1 MNRHFEEYLSY
12 LAGVRSLSPRTVS
25 SYRHDLSL
33 FDDYL
38 EVMPLEAS
46 TTDLRLFM
54 AHLGSERY
62 EPSSMNRIL
71 ASIRGFYRYA
81 IHFGLRKDNPSSSI
95 RNLKTPQKLPTF
107 LFPAEAQAF
116 CSSPVQ
122 GNMTGQDSFR
132 AGVSG
137 TTAHT
142 AETANTVAAPNTI
155 SFWPLRDAALLTLM
169 YSTGCRVS
177 EIASI
182 KMQDFTSDFSSA
194 IVRGKGNK
202 ERKVFLSKDAKKT
215 LSEYLPERA
224 SKLSLAQERVNVQKY
239 LFISQRGNP
248 LSVRGIQYIVS
259 RYSDGTGRRHLSPH
273 ALRHTFATTLVTRGA
288 DIRIVQELLGH
299 SSISTTQRYTHV
311 TEERIKKL
319 YHRAHP
325 HG

>member
-1 MNRHFEEYLSY
+1 MNRYFEEYLSY

-25 SYRHDLSL
+25 SYRHDLQL
-33 FDDYL
+33 FDDFL
-38 EVMPLEAS
+38 EVTPLEAS
-46 TTDLRLFM
+46 VTEIRLFM
-54 AHLGSERY
+54 ARLGSEQY
-62 EPSSMNRIL
+62 EPSSMNRLL

-81 IHFGLRKDNPSSSI
+81 VHFSLRKDNPAISV
-95 RNLKTPQKLPTF
+95 RNLKTPKKLPSF
-107 LFPAEAQAF
+107 LFPDEAQSF
-116 CSSPVQ
+116 CASPVQ
-122 GNMTGQDSFR
+122 GNKAGQDNPC
-132 AGVSG
+132 AGVASAAG
-137 TTAHT
+137 SAN
-142 AETANTVAAPNTI
+142 AVAAANTIAL
-155 SFWPLRDAALLTLM
+155 WPLRDTALLTLM

-182 KMQDFTSDFSSA
+182 RMQDFTSDFSSA

-215 LSEYLPERA
+215 LSDYLPERE
-224 SKLSLAQERVNVQKY
+224 SKLAHMQERDFSQKY

-259 RYSDGTGRRHLSPH
+259 RYSDGTLKRHLSPH